1 MRGRS
6 GSYQLY
12 QARWKNT
19 ATDEICLRRSFL
31 IEAMLENLGTPL
43 WQVTMK
49 SSFWLRGFYRQQDPD
64 LCGVCRCPKN
74 FPRMARLEVSGW
86 NDSGLV
92 QQLKHPKKIAFLKQS
107 FFGGMWRLWRSRFYE
122 HGHSD
127 DFRCTIRII
136 PFQSGS
142 FQAHDFWM
150 NCNNLTV
157 MSLEWWFMSEII
169 FKRLY
174 FRSGNYHNLPSQW
187 LARLWKL
194 TSGWSQQAAFP
205 KRNMCYSFSPL
216 TLWVFT
222 LAILYELDFG
232 QSIWDL
238 PPKTWVHMRFIIWY
252 ELGFR
257 VTEVKSSIWDYFR
270 FLEYWEQRLD

>member
-1 MRGRS
+1 MASHHEVVILTKGLLPSARS
-6 GSYQLY
+6 RSLWCMQVSQKLPTHGATGSV
-12 QARWKNT
+12 
-19 ATDEICLRRSFL
+19 
-31 IEAMLENLGTPL
+31 G
-43 WQVTMK
+43 MK
-49 SSFWLRGFYRQQDPD
+49 WFWLSSAVETPEED
-64 LCGVCRCPKN
+64 
-74 FPRMARLEVSGW
+74 RLFEAKFLWWDVKT
-86 NDSGLV
+86 V
-92 QQLKHPKKIAFLKQS
+92 KIAFL
-107 FFGGMWRLWRSRFYE
+107 WAWA
-122 HGHSD
+122 
-127 DFRCTIRII
+127 FRWFQMHYPHYPI
-136 PFQSGS
+136 PKWEFSS
-142 FQAHDFWM
+142 TWFWM

-232 QSIWDL
+232 QSIWDCH
-238 PPKTWVHMRFIIWY
+238 PKHGYICD
-252 ELGFR
+252 
-257 VTEVKSSIWDYFR
+257 SSSDMS
-270 FLEYWEQRLD
+270 

>member
-1 MRGRS
+1 MLATSVFRPCFESPTVLSMRGRS

-92 QQLKHPKKIAFLKQS
+92 QQLKNPKKIAFWSK
-107 FFGGMWRLWRSRFYE
+107 
-122 HGHSD
+122 
-127 DFRCTIRII
+127 
-136 PFQSGS
+136 
-142 FQAHDFWM
+142 
-150 NCNNLTV
+150 V
-157 MSLEWWFMSEII
+157 SLVGCEDCEDRVFMSMGIQMISDALSALSHSKVGVFNHMILDE
-169 FKRLY
+169 LQQPHCDV
-174 FRSGNYHNLPSQW
+174 SG
-187 LARLWKL
+187 
-194 TSGWSQQAAFP
+194 
-205 KRNMCYSFSPL
+205 MM
-216 TLWVFT
+216 
-222 LAILYELDFG
+222 
-232 QSIWDL
+232 
-238 PPKTWVHMRFIIWY
+238 VH
-252 ELGFR
+252 EGNHL
-257 VTEVKSSIWDYFR
+257 
-270 FLEYWEQRLD
+270 